1 MKSNVLSDL
10 LGDFIGREGIVA
22 AALIGFDGM
31 IIDFASEEN
40 IDMDRISALL
50 GVFLSNTHD
59 KSQTIKLLRLPKHE
73 IASYVLL
80 AVVSGAI
87 LALLITNDTSAKK
100 ICASVKKD
108 LFRVKLA
115 LATD

>member
-10 LGDFIGREGIVA
+10 LNDFISREGVVA

-31 IIDFASEEN
+31 LIDFASKEN
-40 IDMDRISALL
+40 IDMERISALL

-59 KSQTIKLLRLPKHE
+59 KSQTIRLLRLPKHE
-73 IASYVLL
+73 IASYILL

-87 LALLITNDTSAKK
+87 LALLTTSDTSAKK
-100 ICASVKKD
+100 VCSSVKKD